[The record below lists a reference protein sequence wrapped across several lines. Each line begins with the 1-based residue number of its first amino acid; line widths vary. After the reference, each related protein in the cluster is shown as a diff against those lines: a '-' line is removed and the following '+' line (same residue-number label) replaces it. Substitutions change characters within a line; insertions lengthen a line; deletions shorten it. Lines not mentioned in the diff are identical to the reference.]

1 MILENRTRI
10 LFGWHECLWE
20 RRGNI
25 SLSQNLRELLGVATC
40 DERSNRTFIHGQFP
54 SYTIEPGFTEDDELW
69 SPVVLELPTFLDKRM
84 KSVLDDVFAN
94 DNNTFISFTSHSFS
108 IASILRVIGHRK
120 FEMGTGAMIPVL
132 VRAVVAQGA
141 SIDL

>member
-1 MILENRTRI
+1 M
-10 LFGWHECLWE
+10 
-20 RRGNI
+20 
-25 SLSQNLRELLGVATC
+25 
-40 DERSNRTFIHGQFP
+40 
-54 SYTIEPGFTEDDELW
+54 W
-69 SPVVLELPTFLDKRM
+69 SPAVLELPTFLDKRM

-94 DNNTFISFTSHSFS
+94 DDNTFISFTSHSFS

-132 VRAVVAQGA
+132 VRAMVAQGA